1 MSYVGENNSIFFFSV
16 SKNCC
21 YQTSTKVP
29 EMAELCKLEFSS
41 TCATSTVTVLCERD
55 PGEAGGKLQKVS
67 DFFFWK
73 KIKIKRPYFQIML
86 GLVCVKTS

>member
-1 MSYVGENNSIFFFSV
+1 MNVLRRRKQFYFFFSV

-29 EMAELCKLEFSS
+29 EMAELRRLEFSS
-41 TCATSTVTVLCERD
+41 TYATSTVTVLCERD

-67 DFFFWK
+67 DLFIYLFLK
-73 KIKIKRPYFQIML
+73 NK
-86 GLVCVKTS
+86 

>member
-1 MSYVGENNSIFFFSV
+1 MNVLHRRKQFYIFFSV
-16 SKNCC
+16 SKNC

-67 DFFFWK
+67 DFFFGK
-73 KIKIKRPYFQIML
+73 K
-86 GLVCVKTS
+86 